1 MKKATITIENAWI
14 CPVIGEEILP
24 LFGDITIAN
33 GMISKIRPKN
43 FQTYLKNPEKVGK
56 DSFNASGKV
65 LTLPLVNFHDHIYS
79 RLAKGLPLQ
88 GEFNNF
94 QNVLHNLWWK
104 LDRLLDNEMIVASAQ
119 MAAIESI
126 RNGVTYIFDHHS
138 SQNQI
143 KGSLGLIK
151 NALHTFDL
159 RGVLCFES
167 TDRNGTEQAIA
178 GLNEN
183 KDFFTSQLNGDFHG
197 MLGLHASF
205 TLSDDLL
212 SEAHKIQNQFDLG
225 IHIHVAEDES
235 DNKLS
240 VEYAGSLPVSRLKK
254 YKLMNDKSILVH
266 GVHLKG
272 KDFIKVSTGESALAF
287 CPDSNLNNSVGLPQ
301 FGEIPKNIPFLVG
314 TDGMHSNIAKSI
326 KQLFLLSRGQGNS
339 FDEATAVIKKTYFDQ
354 LAFAKKYF
362 SDFPSLNEGD
372 RADMIIWDYVPPT
385 PMSKE
390 NFWGHFI
397 YGILEYPVNSVLQKG
412 EFLMKDFHFMD
423 ANENKI
429 KNEIYIQGERLVN
442 KLKQNTVIN
451 GRKK

>member
-1 MKKATITIENAWI
+1 MKKTTITIENAWV
-14 CPVIGEEILP
+14 CPVIGEGIIP
-24 LFGDITIAN
+24 LFADITIAN

-43 FQTYLKNPEKVGK
+43 FQTYLKNPDKIGK
-56 DSFNASGKV
+56 DSFNARGKV
-65 LTLPLVNFHDHIYS
+65 ITLPLINFHDHIYS
-79 RLAKGLPLQ
+79 RLAKGLPLK
-88 GEFNNF
+88 GKFDNF

-104 LDRLLDNEMIVASAQ
+104 LDRALDNEMINTSAQ
-119 MAAIESI
+119 MAALDSI

-138 SQNQI
+138 SQSQI
-143 KGSLGLIK
+143 KGSLGVIQ
-151 NALHTFDL
+151 NALNSFDM

-167 TDRNGTEQAIA
+167 TDRNGTEEAFA

-212 SEAHKIQNQFDLG
+212 SEAHKLQKQFDLG

-266 GVHLKG
+266 GVHLKA
-272 KDFIKVSTGESALAF
+272 KDFIKISTAESALAF
-287 CPDSNLNNSVGLPQ
+287 CPDSNLNNSVGLPK

-314 TDGMHSNIAKSI
+314 TDGMHSNIARSM
-326 KQLFLLSRGQGNS
+326 KQLFLLSRGQENS
-339 FDEATAVIKKTYFDQ
+339 FDEATAIIKKTYFDQ
-354 LAFAKKYF
+354 LMFVKKYF
-362 SDFPSLNEGD
+362 PDFSSLNEGD
-372 RADMIIWDYVPPT
+372 RADMILWDYVPPT
-385 PMSKE
+385 PISRE

-397 YGILEYPVNSVLQKG
+397 YGILEYPVQSVLQKG
-412 EFLMKDFHFMD
+412 EFLMKNFQIMSAD
-423 ANENKI
+423 ENKI
-429 KNEIYIQGERLVN
+429 RNEIYIQGERLVN
-442 KLKQNTVIN
+442 KLK
-451 GRKK
+451 